1 MLPSAVAALK
11 VKLEPKKHSNR
22 NTDSDDPVP
31 PRLCPRSPPISPHL
45 PPSGDVLRRPTIS
58 PDYPLPTH
66 HAPLRPSTHYASGL
80 MLCWHNEQNIHV
92 TFFRPPVFTGQSS
105 VRLPPPL
112 FHARTFPPCSLL
124 YTSLFPTRLHAFF
137 AIGSSVA
144 DFISP
149 MVSPFPPLPRVDG
162 VQRPR
167 SPFPPPPSLLNW
179 DPTRLV
185 SLPTPPPATRDLDFF
200 FPSRLFLPSSSH
212 PHREIPAFGTSP
224 VFLKVDPPNPRGPAP
239 RRDQWGG
246 CKHLPGGLTPPHTL
260 HPR

>member
-105 VRLPPPL
+105 VSFPPTISCSYIFPL
-112 FHARTFPPCSLL
+112 FAPLHFP
-124 YTSLFPTRLHAFF
+124 FPNAFTRLFCHWFECRRF
-137 AIGSSVA
+137 HFPHG
-144 DFISP
+144 F
-149 MVSPFPPLPRVDG
+149 PF
-162 VQRPR
+162 
-167 SPFPPPPSLLNW
+167 S
-179 DPTRLV
+179 TA
-185 SLPTPPPATRDLDFF
+185 AT
-200 FPSRLFLPSSSH
+200 S
-212 PHREIPAFGTSP
+212 
-224 VFLKVDPPNPRGPAP
+224 
-239 RRDQWGG
+239 
-246 CKHLPGGLTPPHTL
+246 
-260 HPR
+260 